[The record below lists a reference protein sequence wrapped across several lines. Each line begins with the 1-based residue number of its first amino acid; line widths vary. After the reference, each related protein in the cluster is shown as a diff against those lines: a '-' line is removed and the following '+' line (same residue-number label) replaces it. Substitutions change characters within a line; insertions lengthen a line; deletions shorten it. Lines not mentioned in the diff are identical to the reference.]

1 VSPRVYVPISI
12 TGSPDT
18 ILTFRWLPKKLRKA
32 EQNDGRRKWILQ
44 GVECECNSGEVL
56 AM

>member
-1 VSPRVYVPISI
+1 LI
-12 TGSPDT
+12 
-18 ILTFRWLPKKLRKA
+18 FRWLPKKLRKA
-32 EQNDGRRKWILQ
+32 EQSDGRRKWILQ